1 MKKIK
6 ILLTFTVLAAVLA
19 GFAGFQAH
27 AIGNNAKNTQ
37 VRIQLARLMQEH
49 QTFLQTAYGNTG
61 VVKKNASYGHFEQN
75 FFMNVSFLQ
84 DGQIQSFLRN
94 VEHDIERSGS
104 TGYTMMSYTSYIIT
118 NGQTHSV
125 QYQYQSNGK
134 DITLV
139 KQTNNNGKL
148 LRSVYFYDLDSG
160 SLKADDFMENQ
171 KIHEKVYKI

>member
-1 MKKIK
+1 
-6 ILLTFTVLAAVLA
+6 
-19 GFAGFQAH
+19 
-27 AIGNNAKNTQ
+27 
-37 VRIQLARLMQEH
+37 
-49 QTFLQTAYGNTG
+49 
-61 VVKKNASYGHFEQN
+61 
-75 FFMNVSFLQ
+75 MNVSFLQ

>member
-6 ILLTFTVLAAVLA
+6 ILLTLNVLAVVLA
-19 GFAGFQAH
+19 GFTSFQVH
-27 AIGNNAKNTQ
+27 ATGKNVKNTQ
-37 VRIQLARLMQEH
+37 VRAQLARLMQEH
-49 QTFLQTAYGNTG
+49 QAFLQTAYGNSS
-61 VVKKNASYGHFEQN
+61 VVRRNAAYGHFEQN

-94 VEHDIERSGS
+94 VEHDIERSGRP
-104 TGYTMMSYTSYIIT
+104 GYTMMSYTSHIMT
-118 NGQTHSV
+118 NGQTHTV

-134 DITLV
+134 DITLI

-148 LRSVYFYDLDSG
+148 LRSVYFYDLDNG